1 MADTDDDAPSFL
13 EKQRAARPWL
23 DHLVR
28 AAGRFQE
35 QKGDYYAAGITYF
48 SVLAL
53 IPIMMVA
60 FAVAGFVLA
69 GHPEYLESIQEQ
81 ITKSIPGSL
90 GDTIN
95 TLIDSAI
102 DSRASVGIFGLLGA
116 AYAGLGWMANVRDA
130 LTAMWESKREPKG
143 FVRTKLGDAGALVG
157 LALAMVVSL
166 GMSALSSGPVA
177 TQIVKWLNLE
187 NITGV
192 GVGLRVVSL
201 LLSLLATWAVFLW
214 VIARLPREP
223 VTLRS
228 AAQAALIAAIVFEIF
243 KQVGAI
249 YLAAV
254 TNGPAGVAFGPIIGL
269 LVFVFTAS
277 RMLLFCTAWAAT
289 TKEKYGPGV
298 RSAAGSGRDLAANRS
313 QRRSFT
319 VSRGCADRHGCGCR
333 PGSFGLHASSA
344 ALAPPTVQGN
354 GSRHQRDHHYSADRT
369 DEYAVSGVGFGV
381 G

>member
-1 MADTDDDAPSFL
+1 MAESVVVEEPSFL
-13 EKQRAARPWL
+13 DKQRAARPWL
-23 DHLVR
+23 DHIVR
-28 AAGRFQE
+28 AGMRFQN

-53 IPIMMVA
+53 IPIMMVG

-69 GHPEYLESIQEQ
+69 GHPEYLTSIQEE

-95 TLIDSAI
+95 SLIDSAI
-102 DSRASVGIFGLLGA
+102 ASRASVGVVGLLVA
-116 AYAGLGWMANVRDA
+116 SYAGLGWMANVRDA
-130 LTAMWESKREPKG
+130 LTAMWESKRDSKG
-143 FVRTKLGDAGALVG
+143 FVRTKVGDIGALLG
-157 LALAMVVSL
+157 LGAALVISL

-177 TQIVKWLNLE
+177 RQVVVWLNLE

-192 GVGLRVVSL
+192 GVGLRV
-201 LLSLLATWAVFLW
+201 LSTVLSILATWAVFLW

-228 AAQAALIAAIVFEIF
+228 AARAALMAALVFEVF

-249 YLAAV
+249 YLSAV
-254 TNGPAGVAFGPIIGL
+254 SSGPAGVAFGPIIGL

-289 TKEKYGPGV
+289 TTE
-298 RSAAGSGRDLAANRS
+298 SM
-313 QRRSFT
+313 
-319 VSRGCADRHGCGCR
+319 
-333 PGSFGLHASSA
+333 
-344 ALAPPTVQGN
+344 ALAYIPPPDPAIIAPRVVVADGMSA
-354 GSRHQRDHHYSADRT
+354 SR
-369 DEYAVSGVGFGV
+369 AVALIGTGALAGLGLSGLVRKKNR
-381 G
+381 

>member
-28 AAGRFQE
+28 AAGRFQD

-143 FVRTKLGDAGALVG
+143 FVRTKLGDAGALIG

-228 AAQAALIAAIVFEIF
+228 AAQAALIAAVVFEIF

-254 TNGPAGVAFGPIIGL
+254 TSGPAGVAFGPIIGL

-289 TKEKYGPGV
+289 TKE
-298 RSAAGSGRDLAANRS
+298 SMALAFVPPPDPAVISPRIV
-313 QRRSFT
+313 
-319 VSRGCADRHGCGCR
+319 VSDG
-333 PGSFGLHASSA
+333 ASPSRVA
-344 ALAPPTVQGN
+344 ALIATG
-354 GSRHQRDHHYSADRT
+354 
-369 DEYAVSGVGFGV
+369 AVAGLGLSGFMRRRPR
-381 G
+381 

>member
-1 MADTDDDAPSFL
+1 MADAGVAGNAVVVEKPSFL
-13 EKQRAARPWL
+13 DKQRAARPWL

-28 AAGRFQE
+28 AGLRFQN

-53 IPIMMVA
+53 IPILMVA

-69 GHPEYLESIQEQ
+69 GHPEYLDSIQEQ

-95 TLIDSAI
+95 SLIQSAI
-102 DSRASVGIFGLLGA
+102 DARARVGVLGFLGA

-130 LTAMWESKREPKG
+130 LTAMWESKRDSKG
-143 FVRTKLGDAGALVG
+143 FLRTKLGDAGALVG
-157 LALAMVVSL
+157 LGLALILSL

-177 TQIVKWLNLE
+177 HQVITWLNLE

-192 GVGLRVVSL
+192 GVGLRIVSTM
-201 LLSLLATWAVFLW
+201 LSILATWAVFLW

-228 AAQAALIAAIVFEIF
+228 AARAALMAALVFEVF

-249 YLAAV
+249 YLSAV
-254 TNGPAGVAFGPIIGL
+254 SSGPAGVAFGPIIGL
-269 LVFVFTAS
+269 LVFVFMAS

-289 TKEKYGPGV
+289 TKE
-298 RSAAGSGRDLAANRS
+298 SLALAYIPPPDPAIIAPRIVVADGAS
-313 QRRSFT
+313 P
-319 VSRGCADRHGCGCR
+319 SRT
-333 PGSFGLHASSA
+333 A
-344 ALAPPTVQGN
+344 ALIATG
-354 GSRHQRDHHYSADRT
+354 
-369 DEYAVSGVGFGV
+369 AVAGLGLSGFLRRRPR
-381 G
+381 

>member
-143 FVRTKLGDAGALVG
+143 FVRTKLGDAGGALVG
-157 LALAMVVSL
+157 LALAW
-166 GMSALSSGPVA
+166 SSH
-177 TQIVKWLNLE
+177 WE
-187 NITGV
+187 
-192 GVGLRVVSL
+192 
-201 LLSLLATWAVFLW
+201 
-214 VIARLPREP
+214 
-223 VTLRS
+223 
-228 AAQAALIAAIVFEIF
+228 
-243 KQVGAI
+243 
-249 YLAAV
+249 
-254 TNGPAGVAFGPIIGL
+254 
-269 LVFVFTAS
+269 
-277 RMLLFCTAWAAT
+277 C
-289 TKEKYGPGV
+289 
-298 RSAAGSGRDLAANRS
+298 
-313 QRRSFT
+313 RR
-319 VSRGCADRHGCGCR
+319 
-333 PGSFGLHASSA
+333 
-344 ALAPPTVQGN
+344 
-354 GSRHQRDHHYSADRT
+354 
-369 DEYAVSGVGFGV
+369 
-381 G
+381 